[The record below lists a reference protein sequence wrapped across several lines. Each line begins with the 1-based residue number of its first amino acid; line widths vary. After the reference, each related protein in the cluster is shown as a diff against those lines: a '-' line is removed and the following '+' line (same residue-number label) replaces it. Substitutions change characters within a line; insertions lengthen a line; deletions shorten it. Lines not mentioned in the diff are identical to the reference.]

1 MDEREQRQW
10 VEGALFASSEPVTAK
25 RLSNLIPESDTRGV
39 HDHIRT
45 LNEEYEAQG
54 RAFRIEKVAAGY
66 QMRTLDSLAPMLRA
80 LRPAPP
86 LRFSAAALETLAIV
100 AYRQP
105 ITRAEVE
112 HIRGVEAG
120 PVLRSLLERHLVRVA
135 GHREVPGRPMLYATT
150 KRFLEVLGLNSLS
163 DLPTLRE
170 MEELMAEFET
180 AHPEEVS
187 SESGAGET
195 GSEVPDPEERA
206 SETPESAGEASS
218 GEEGAQRLH

>member
-1 MDEREQRQW
+1 MDDRDQKTW
-10 VEGALFASSEPVTAK
+10 IEGALFASSEPLSAK
-25 RLSNLIPESDTRGV
+25 RMSNLIPGCDTKGV
-39 HDHIRT
+39 HDQIRT
-45 LNEEYEAQG
+45 LNEEYEVQG
-54 RAFRIEKVAAGY
+54 RAFRIEKVAGGY
-66 QMRTLDSLAPMLRA
+66 QMRTIAELADMLRA

-120 PVLRSLLERHLVRVA
+120 PVLRSLLERQLVRVA

-150 KRFLEVLGLNSLS
+150 KRFLEVLSLNSLS

-170 MEELMAEFET
+170 MEELMAEFE
-180 AHPEEVS
+180 AANPLPEAPPSDAE
-187 SESGAGET
+187 ESAA
-195 GSEVPDPEERA
+195 DEEAPA
-206 SETPESAGEASS
+206 SETEGGE
-218 GEEGAQRLH
+218 EEGALRLH

>member
-1 MDEREQRQW
+1 MDRREQKQW
-10 VEGALFASSEPVTAK
+10 VEGALFASADPVTAK
-25 RLSNLIPESDTRGV
+25 RLSNLIPDADTKTV
-39 HDHIRT
+39 HALLRE

-54 RAFRIEKVAAGY
+54 RAFRVEKVAGGY
-66 QMRTLDSLAPMLRA
+66 QLRTLESLAPMLRA

-86 LRFSAAALETLAIV
+86 LRLSAAALETLAIV

-120 PVLRSLLERHLVRVA
+120 PVLRSLLERQLVRVA

-150 KRFLEVLGLNSLS
+150 RRFLEVLGLNSLS

-170 MEELMAEFET
+170 MEELLAEYEAAQPAAEASLGADTPSEGAPQET
-180 AHPEEVS
+180 PA
-187 SESGAGET
+187 
-195 GSEVPDPEERA
+195 PDPDLVDE
-206 SETPESAGEASS
+206 AGPAI
-218 GEEGAQRLH
+218 H

>member
-1 MDEREQRQW
+1 MDDREQKMW
-10 VEGALFASSEPVTAK
+10 IEGALFASSEPVTAK
-25 RLSNLIPESDTRGV
+25 RLSNLIPGCDTKGV
-39 HDHIRT
+39 HDHIRV
-45 LNEEYEAQG
+45 LNEEYEVQG

-66 QMRTLDSLAPMLRA
+66 QMRTVEALAEMLRT

-86 LRFSAAALETLAIV
+86 LRFSPAALETLAIV

-120 PVLRSLLERHLVRVA
+120 PVLRSLLERNLVRVA

-170 MEELMAEFET
+170 MEELMAEFE
-180 AHPEEVS
+180 AANPL
-187 SESGAGET
+187 
-195 GSEVPDPEERA
+195 
-206 SETPESAGEASS
+206 PESAGEEPVEADVAEHDPEGPE
-218 GEEGAQRLH
+218 GEGELRIH